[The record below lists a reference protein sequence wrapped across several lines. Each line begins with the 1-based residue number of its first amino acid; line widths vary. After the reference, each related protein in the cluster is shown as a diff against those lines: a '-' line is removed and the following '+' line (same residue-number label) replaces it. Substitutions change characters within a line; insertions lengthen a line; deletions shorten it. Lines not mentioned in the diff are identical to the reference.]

1 MDNND
6 FTNRLQKD
14 IKEKQIMDS
23 ILQKVRNNPEII
35 DTLSDERLEQLI
47 TLQNKKLR
55 ELDIEIEEMKRKIG
69 KKTN

>member
-23 ILQKVRNNPEII
+23 ILQKVRNNLEII

>member
-1 MDNND
+1 MENND
-6 FTNRLQKD
+6 FTSRLQKE

-69 KKTN
+69 KKTE